1 MLRALIHGIIVAI
14 VVYLVGGLLLI
25 FDTELLQDI
34 GGFLQGAAPLVGL
47 VAGLVSYFGR
57 PDRV

>member
-1 MLRALIHGIIVAI
+1 MIQAIVHGVIVAI
-14 VVYLVGGLLLI
+14 VVYLLGSLLVL

-57 PDRV
+57 PNTV